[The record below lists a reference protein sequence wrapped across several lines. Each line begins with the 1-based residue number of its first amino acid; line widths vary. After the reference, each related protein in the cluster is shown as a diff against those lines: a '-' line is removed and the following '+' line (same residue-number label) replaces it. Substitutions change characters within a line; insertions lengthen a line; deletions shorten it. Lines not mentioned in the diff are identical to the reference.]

1 MAKKQSIVSEIG
13 SALGA
18 VAARAEKL
26 IAPTKP
32 AKKTTTAIAA
42 KPAASPATKPA
53 AKRTVAAKHSKVAST
68 PVETKVV
75 AVPVAAV
82 APVVISHDAIAQ
94 LAYSYWEA
102 RGYQPGNPGE
112 DWARAEAELK
122 QRSLA

>member
-1 MAKKQSIVSEIG
+1 MAKKQSIASEIG

-26 IAPTKP
+26 VSTP
-32 AKKTTTAIAA
+32 AKKTTTAAA
-42 KPAASPATKPA
+42 APAVKPVVKPV

-68 PVETKVV
+68 PVEVKT
-75 AVPVAAV
+75 VAAV
-82 APVVISHDAIAQ
+82 AAPVTITHDEISN

-102 RGYQPGNPGE
+102 RGYQSGNSTE

-122 QRSLA
+122 GRKL